1 MRYTE
6 CNIRNAIYEMR
17 YTECDIQNTIYEMR
31 YTEYDTQ
38 NVVHNPEGWTSLP
51 MLETLIMTCND
62 R

>member
-1 MRYTE
+1 
-6 CNIRNAIYEMR
+6 MR